1 MLVNRS
7 FCQAADQ
14 NKNKPDAVNIAAM
27 TLVSKSSISKLSSL
41 KKHQAMLKASG
52 LAFSLLALSACGG
65 SSDSEDAQ
73 GYIKFYNASADAP
86 NIYLTIDENLDE
98 DEEDEFEQT
107 FSSVAYGKTGSRIQL
122 DTQSYYM
129 ELAWQN
135 EDSSVRSDLEIV
147 FEDQII
153 VDEDVTKWI
162 VMSDS
167 IQNPRVDIFEIPDI
181 SDDEADDD
189 QDDDLFNLRFVNLHD
204 TYTDIDFYLSGS
216 DETFNEA
223 VLVTGL
229 QSYALSEN
237 FKFEEDQYKF
247 YITTPGSTEVLFT
260 SDEVDYAFGGQYLIS
275 IRENQGVGGSPFTI
289 DNISNSSITQYD
301 ALESM
306 ANVAVY
312 NGLDAIDLLPAYDAK
327 INVLVDGTTDIPL
340 LEDLVYGDF
349 SETYEIDSG
358 DYRFTV
364 SDPSNNDI
372 LLQNRALSM
381 PQNTN
386 RTLFLYWTEEAVDDD
401 GDGDV
406 DEDDDG
412 QVDEYRAIV
421 SSLVVDNSDRS
432 RLYDKELTLL
442 NLVNSDDFTTVT
454 FYFVKSDEIIETA
467 ENQRNVIQG
476 NATSLVLRNNTY
488 QLFVVAEIDNNEI
501 IIDEQI
507 LVLDETETDQFL
519 ILEHSIESSSGY
531 EVRVVDQNST
541 DD

>member
-1 MLVNRS
+1 MLFNRS

-14 NKNKPDAVNIAAM
+14 NKNLLDAFRVSA
-27 TLVSKSSISKLSSL
+27 LVSLSKRTSL
-41 KKHQAMLKASG
+41 KLISSKKHKTMLQASG
-52 LAFSLLALSACGG
+52 IAFSLAALSACGG

-86 NIYLTIDENLDE
+86 NIYLTIDENLNE

-122 DTQSYYM
+122 DTQNYYM
-129 ELAWQN
+129 ELAWQD

-147 FEDQII
+147 FEDQI
-153 VDEDVTKWI
+153 VVNEDVTKWI

-204 TYTDIDFYLSGS
+204 SYTDIDVYLSGS

-260 SDEVDYAFGGQYLIS
+260 SDEVNYAFGGQYLIS

-312 NGLDAIDLLPAYDAK
+312 NGLDQLNLLPAYDAK

-340 LEDLVYGDF
+340 LENLAYGEF

-364 SDPSNNDI
+364 SDPVSNDI

-386 RTLFLYWTEEAVDDD
+386 RTVFLYWTEEAVDDD

-467 ENQRNVIQG
+467 ENKRNVIQG

-531 EVRVVDQNST
+531 AVRVIAQSFADE
-541 DD
+541 